1 MIADFEIEL
10 RGRLTDEK
18 FLNIK
23 DFLDKNAKLK
33 AEKNRVFYDYSTFI
47 PGEGLRGRTK
57 DFRVRETN
65 GQPEVILKLGNWQGS
80 DRREEISV
88 LTEKNSTEK
97 LLKIF
102 GEMGFTKAIK
112 GIRHTLAYDYKEIE
126 IALVEVPGHSFY
138 FEAEI
143 VAPAD
148 SNHDKVHQQIQNIL
162 DELGLETFSEDG
174 FHDYIDQL
182 NAETNEVY
190 EYKKDTLTSQNI
202 A

>member
-10 RGRLTDEK
+10 RGRMTDKK
-18 FLNIK
+18 FKEIR
-23 DFLDKNAKLK
+23 DFLDKNGKFK

-65 GQPEVILKLGNWQGS
+65 GQTEVILKLGNWQGS
-80 DRREEISV
+80 DRREELSV
-88 LTEKNSTEK
+88 MTAKNSTET

-112 GIRHTLAYDYKEIE
+112 GIRHTLAYDYKDIE
-126 IALVEVPGHSFY
+126 IALVEVPGHSYY

-143 VAPAD
+143 VASPKSD
-148 SNHDKVHQQIQNIL
+148 HDEVHNRIKQIL
-162 DELGLETFSEDG
+162 DELGLEMFSEEG
-174 FHDYIDQL
+174 FHEYIDQL
-182 NAETNEVY
+182 NAESNEVF
-190 EYKKDTLTSQNI
+190 EYKKEIL
-202 A
+202 

>member
-10 RGRLTDEK
+10 RGPLTDEK
-18 FLNIK
+18 FHSLK
-23 DFLDKNAKLK
+23 SFLEKNGKFK
-33 AEKNRVFYDYSTFI
+33 EEKNRVFYDYSTFI

-65 GQPEVILKLGNWQGS
+65 GQPEVILKLGKWQGS
-80 DRREEISV
+80 DRREELSV
-88 LTEKNSTEK
+88 LTEKNSTET

-112 GIRHTLAYDYKEIE
+112 GVRHTFAYDYKDIE

-143 VAPAD
+143 VAPAK
-148 SNHDKVHQQIQNIL
+148 SNHDKVHQKINDEL
-162 DELGLETFSEDG
+162 NELGLKTFSDDG
-174 FHDYIDQL
+174 FHDYIDKL
-182 NAETNEVY
+182 NNESNEIY
-190 EYKKDTLTSQNI
+190 KYKKEE
-202 A
+202 

>member
-10 RGRLTDEK
+10 RGRITDEK
-18 FLNIK
+18 FLSIK
-23 DFLDKNAKLK
+23 DFLEKNAQLK

-102 GEMGFTKAIK
+102 GEMGFVKAIK
-112 GIRHTLAYDYKEIE
+112 GVRHTLAYDYKDIE
-126 IALVEVPGHSFY
+126 IALVEVPGHSYY

-148 SNHDKVHQQIQNIL
+148 SNHDIVHHQIKDIL
-162 DELGLETFSEDG
+162 NELGLETFTENG

-190 EYKKDTLTSQNI
+190 EYKRDTL
-202 A
+202 